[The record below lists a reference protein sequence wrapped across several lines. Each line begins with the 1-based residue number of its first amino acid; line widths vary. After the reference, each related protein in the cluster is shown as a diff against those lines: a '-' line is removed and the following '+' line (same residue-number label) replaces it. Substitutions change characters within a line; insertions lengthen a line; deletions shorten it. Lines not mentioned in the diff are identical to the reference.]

1 MVWKTI
7 CLTTAIILAY
17 FGVHA
22 VHPFLLHCLDEGSP
36 LVNNVGANVI
46 LCDLDDDDPTYP
58 SCETSQDDFDQDK
71 KLRNLLEIV
80 KRMEV
85 DNNRFEEGSKGLNM
99 SEFVY
104 QFPNL
109 ENLANLRREFEKKI
123 HRLGVSRLVQK
134 VWLCRKEESKFF
146 GISEENVFRIASL
159 IGILILVAVAARAIF
174 RLHKIADY
182 KVGFV
187 LTFNNFIG

>member
-1 MVWKTI
+1 MVWKTT
-7 CLTTAIILAY
+7 CLTTAIILTY

-22 VHPFLLHCLDEGSP
+22 LNPFLLHCLDEGSP
-36 LVNNVGANVI
+36 LLNNVGANVI

-71 KLRNLLEIV
+71 KLRNLLEVV

-85 DNNRFEEGSKGLNM
+85 DNNIFEEGSKGLNM
-99 SEFVY
+99 SEFVH
-104 QFPNL
+104 QLPNL
-109 ENLANLRREFEKKI
+109 DNLANLRREFEQKI

-134 VWLCRKEESKFF
+134 VRLCRKEESKFF

-159 IGILILVAVAARAIF
+159 VGVLILVAVAARAIF

>member
-1 MVWKTI
+1 M
-7 CLTTAIILAY
+7 
-17 FGVHA
+17 
-22 VHPFLLHCLDEGSP
+22 HPFLLHCLDEGSP
-36 LVNNVGANVI
+36 LVNKVGANVI
-46 LCDLDDDDPTYP
+46 PCDLDDDDPTYP

-71 KLRNLLEIV
+71 KLRNLLEVV

-134 VWLCRKEESKFF
+134 VRLCRKEESKFF
-146 GISEENVFRIASL
+146 GISKENVFRIASL
-159 IGILILVAVAARAIF
+159 IKILILVAAAARAIF
-174 RLHKIADY
+174 RLHKISDY

>member
-1 MVWKTI
+1 M
-7 CLTTAIILAY
+7 
-17 FGVHA
+17 
-22 VHPFLLHCLDEGSP
+22 HPFLLHCLEEGSP
-36 LVNNVGANVI
+36 LLNKVGANVT

-71 KLRNLLEIV
+71 KLRNLLEVV

-85 DNNRFEEGSKGLNM
+85 DNNIFEEGSKGLNM

-134 VWLCRKEESKFF
+134 VRLCRKEESKFF
-146 GISEENVFRIASL
+146 GISEENVFRIASM
-159 IGILILVAVAARAIF
+159 IGILILVAAAARAIF